1 MNDFLNFRI
10 SSGLK
15 NILGRDLIT
24 NDNIAVLELVKN
36 SYDAHASKVEITFEE
51 DRLTIADN
59 GKGMSMNDLLDK
71 WLFVG
76 YSAKRDGTED
86 TSYRAKMKRHYAG
99 AKGIGRMSCDR
110 LAKKLTLVTKSADFS
125 TTERLSIDWDTF
137 EQDQKEEFGEITF
150 PHESTKDMPYFPENK
165 ETGTIL
171 RFTNLRREWTFERI
185 SSLRKALEKMIN
197 PFAETSAF
205 QIEII
210 APHFVEKDNAIRS
223 KMNEIE
229 HSAKNEN
236 EKLTALA
243 EEEQKIVNGP
253 IVNRMASILSLKTTQ
268 IESKLLDGVITTTL
282 SDRGTLMYKIEE
294 DSIYP
299 HLEDVSINLYYLN
312 RKAKYNFALKMGVE
326 VVNYGNVFLFR
337 NGFRIYPYGEPAD
350 DSWGLNKRVQQG
362 YNRTIGTRDLVGR
375 VDVET
380 ERVDDFKE
388 VSSRDGGLVETEA
401 SRELFAYVTKVHRLL
416 ERYVVGVLWGINFL
430 NSDYFKDENTAIV
443 ERQKLQEEEKKSES
457 TEHVYDSIG
466 SRVDF
471 VQLIKSLT
479 NNPSM
484 RVIDYNK
491 DLVNIV
497 SKPTEL
503 DKLQTKILDDLRKVA
518 DRTHDSALLQRINA
532 FEKEL
537 EKLRK
542 KKNEAERR
550 VLEEKTKREQA
561 EYRALEA
568 ENRRKEEVEK
578 RKTKEKELA
587 AQKQVNMYLSATQHT
602 SPEVLDLMHAV
613 ALSSNDLNALIDSV
627 SVGLR
632 DKSLSIGDVLNYLD
646 EMSFHTSRIIK
657 ISKMLTKADIV
668 LLSRATEIDLKEY
681 IKEYVFNFEHSIHVV
696 YGHEYEGIKKKLI
709 PVLELSIVLDN
720 LISNA
725 KKADATE
732 ITLDFEERNGTIEIA
747 FSDNGKGVNLE
758 RYTPESIFDPGVT
771 DRRGGSGIG
780 LSTIR
785 KFMDKDLNGE
795 IAFAGNGLRYS
806 TGATFVLKFY

>member
-110 LAKKLTLVTKSADFS
+110 LAKKLTLVTKSADSS

-150 PHESTKDMPYFPENK
+150 PHESTKDIPYFPENK

-171 RFTNLRREWTFERI
+171 QFTNLRTEWTFEGI

-210 APHFVEKDNAIRS
+210 ALHFVEKDNAIRS

-229 HSAKNEN
+229 HSSKNEN

-268 IESKLLDGVITTTL
+268 IESRLLDGVVTTTL

-294 DSIYP
+294 DNTYP
-299 HLEDVSINLYYLN
+299 HLEDVSISLYYLN
-312 RKAKYNFALKMGVE
+312 RKAKYNFALKMGVD

-350 DSWGLNKRVQQG
+350 DSWGFNKRVQQG
-362 YNRTIGTRDLVGR
+362 YKRTIGTRDLVGR

-401 SRELFAYVTKVHRLL
+401 SRELFAYVTKMHRLL
-416 ERYVVGVLWGINFL
+416 ERYVVGVLWGVNFL
-430 NSDYFKDENTAIV
+430 NSDYFKDGDTAIV
-443 ERQKLQEEEKKSES
+443 ERQRLQEEEKESES

-479 NNPSM
+479 NNPSV

-497 SKPTEL
+497 SRATEL
-503 DKLQTKILDDLRKVA
+503 DKLQIKILDDLCKVA
-518 DRTHDSALLQRINA
+518 ERTHDSSLVQRINA

-542 KKNEAERR
+542 KKDEAERKA
-550 VLEEKTKREQA
+550 LEEKTRREQA
-561 EYRALEA
+561 EYRVLEA
-568 ENRRKEEVEK
+568 ENKRKEEVEK

-587 AQKQVNMYLSATQHT
+587 AQKQVNMYLSSTQHT

-613 ALSSNDLNALIDSV
+613 ALSSNDLKALIDSM
-627 SVGLR
+627 SIGLR
-632 DKSLSIGDVLNYLD
+632 DESLSVNDVLNYLD
-646 EMSFHTSRIIK
+646 EMSFHTSRIVK

-668 LLSRATEIDLKEY
+668 LLSGATEIDLKEY
-681 IKEYVFNFEHSIHVV
+681 IKEYVFNFEHSIHIV

-732 ITLDFEERNGTIEIA
+732 IMLDFEEQNGTIEIA
-747 FSDNGKGVNLE
+747 FSDNGKGVDLK
-758 RYTPESIFDPGVT
+758 RYTPEAIFDPGVT

-795 IAFAGNGLRYS
+795 ITFAGNGLRYS
-806 TGATFVLKFY
+806 TGATFLLKFY